1 MLFELTEFN
10 CKVWISAFDGRADAA
25 SIIGTVNDRFP
36 EATIQLFD
44 IDRVAGTRHL
54 LLAAYNAEKSF
65 NSKRRISRSLGMELL
80 LFVSGT
86 TQITEALERVGIN
99 METKRSAIIVLATSD
114 DMIASISSMLG
125 EAFRR
130 KEDDRLLDRWSDE
143 RIASVQRT
151 FKIGVGELRAT
162 NRTGE
167 VEEAVQKLAI
177 ERSAMLA
184 IAK

>member
-1 MLFELTEFN
+1 MEFN
-10 CKVWISAFDGRADAA
+10 CKVWISAFDGKVDAA
-25 SIIGTVNDRFP
+25 SIIRKVHDRFP
-36 EATIQLFD
+36 EAAIQLFD
-44 IDRVAGTRHL
+44 LDRIAGTRHL

-99 METKRSAIIVLATSD
+99 TETKRVAIIVLAASD
-114 DMIASISSMLG
+114 DTIASISGMLV
-125 EAFRR
+125 ETFRG
-130 KEDDRLLDRWSDE
+130 KEDDQLLDRWSDE

-151 FKIGVGELRAT
+151 FGIGMGELRAT

-167 VEEAVQKLAI
+167 VEGAIQKLAI